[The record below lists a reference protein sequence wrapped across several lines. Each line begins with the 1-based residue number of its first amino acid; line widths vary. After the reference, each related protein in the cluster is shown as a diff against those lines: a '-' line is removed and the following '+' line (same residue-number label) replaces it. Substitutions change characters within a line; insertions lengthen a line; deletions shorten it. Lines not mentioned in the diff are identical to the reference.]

1 MLPKRG
7 AGARPGCRGLSGGR
21 EPHCSA
27 DSSRAREPC
36 RAGNR
41 SKTADTGRREQQ
53 QRDRQRGI
61 ARGPAGGGT
70 WPWDGGGHHFSF
82 LGQKWQVGWC
92 DRKAHPP
99 AWKLVITWMAPAGGG
114 GRRGRWGRAWWHVLP
129 LGQVQ
134 PPSELAGR
142 RGGPGMSSQSP
153 VTCPT
158 ACQLMGAACREPQ
171 LTDAPAASP
180 GLLAQQRV
188 PPSPGTHTGL
198 HVADRTYMPCSPE
211 GPGSVH
217 ASRAPS
223 RPCRAPCLPAS
234 QCPRSASSLSLSLFL
249 FLLFFLSP
257 SCRRRGRRGR
267 KGMLEVNG
275 RQEGMPEGP
284 GASLLCLSGNGW
296 VLILLPQLLPEK
308 SLPSL
313 PPLFVSCH
321 KGGEDGLRARWGAC
335 PLWGGEQCCAW
346 DCVLVPAPAAQSRE
360 VMLPGGPG
368 TPGPLPAWTK
378 PSLPL
383 LPCVTSGTCCDTQGW
398 VAWPR
403 LWSRW

>member
-7 AGARPGCRGLSGGR
+7 AGARPGCSGLSGGR

-53 QRDRQRGI
+53 QRDPQRGI
-61 ARGPAGGGT
+61 TRGPAGGGT
-70 WPWDGGGHHFSF
+70 WPRDAGGHHFSF

-99 AWKLVITWMAPAGGG
+99 AWKLVITRMAPAGGG
-114 GRRGRWGRAWWHVLP
+114 GRRGHQGCAWWHVLP

-134 PPSELAGR
+134 PPGAGWARGEL
-142 RGGPGMSSQSP
+142 GMSCQSP
-153 VTCPT
+153 VTRPA

-171 LTDAPAASP
+171 LTGAPAASP

-188 PPSPGTHTGL
+188 PPGPGTHTGL
-198 HVADRTYMPCSPE
+198 HVADRTYMPRSPE

-234 QCPRSASSLSLSLFL
+234 QCPDPLPPSLPPPSF
-249 FLLFFLSP
+249 FLLSQLQKARP
-257 SCRRRGRRGR
+257 GGR

-275 RQEGMPEGP
+275 RQEGIPEGP
-284 GASLLCLSGNGW
+284 GASLL
-296 VLILLPQLLPEK
+296 
-308 SLPSL
+308 
-313 PPLFVSCH
+313 
-321 KGGEDGLRARWGAC
+321 
-335 PLWGGEQCCAW
+335 
-346 DCVLVPAPAAQSRE
+346 
-360 VMLPGGPG
+360 
-368 TPGPLPAWTK
+368 
-378 PSLPL
+378 
-383 LPCVTSGTCCDTQGW
+383 
-398 VAWPR
+398 
-403 LWSRW
+403 

>member
-1 MLPKRG
+1 MLPKRW

-53 QRDRQRGI
+53 QHDPQRGI

-70 WPWDGGGHHFSF
+70 WPWDGGGHHFSV
-82 LGQKWQVGWC
+82 LGHKWQVGWR

-114 GRRGRWGRAWWHVLP
+114 GRRGRRGCAWWHVLP
-129 LGQVQ
+129 LGRCRSWLGV
-134 PPSELAGR
+134 
-142 RGGPGMSSQSP
+142 GGPGRSSQSP
-153 VTCPT
+153 VARPA

-171 LTDAPAASP
+171 LTGAPAASP

-188 PPSPGTHTGL
+188 PPGPGTHTGL
-198 HVADRTYMPCSPE
+198 HVADRTYLPRSPE

-234 QCPRSASSLSLSLFL
+234 QCPRSASSLSLFPS
-249 FLLFFLSP
+249 FFPLSQLQKARP
-257 SCRRRGRRGR
+257 GER

-275 RQEGMPEGP
+275 RQEGMPGGP
-284 GASLLCLSGNGW
+284 GASLLRLSGKGW
-296 VLILLPQLLPEK
+296 VLIPPPQSLPEK

-321 KGGEDGLRARWGAC
+321 KGGEDSLRARWGAC
-335 PLWGGEQCCAW
+335 PLWGGKQLLCLGLCLGPCSRCPKQRGNAVRWSW
-346 DCVLVPAPAAQSRE
+346 DPWAS
-360 VMLPGGPG
+360 
-368 TPGPLPAWTK
+368 
-378 PSLPL
+378 PSM
-383 LPCVTSGTCCDTQGW
+383 D
-398 VAWPR
+398 
-403 LWSRW
+403 